1 MKKVFSILM
10 VAFALTAMVACGDK
24 TEGTGNGGG
33 NNNGGDTPD
42 PGTEQTDALAETE
55 WSYFEGDELMLDP
68 YRYVD
73 VIFGKHHSIV
83 YGDNNHLSEPAVR
96 VSAYGT
102 YTYREFAAPEGFA
115 LDETAYDLVIREA
128 GEIVR
133 QQVPGVGVPAAASC
147 GGGVFRFASASR

>member
-33 NNNGGDTPD
+33 NNNGGGTPD

-83 YGDNNHLSEPAVR
+83 YGDNNHLNEPAVR

-102 YTYREFAAPEGFA
+102 YTYDEATGTGTATLKDQDDDHTLGTATFTVNGEEMEFSFNG
-115 LDETAYDLVIREA
+115 ETFSMRKVEY
-128 GEIVR
+128 
-133 QQVPGVGVPAAASC
+133 
-147 GGGVFRFASASR
+147 

>member
-33 NNNGGDTPD
+33 NNNGGGTPD

-68 YRYVD
+68 YRY
-73 VIFGKHHSIV
+73 
-83 YGDNNHLSEPAVR
+83 A
-96 VSAYGT
+96 T
-102 YTYREFAAPEGFA
+102 
-115 LDETAYDLVIREA
+115 
-128 GEIVR
+128 
-133 QQVPGVGVPAAASC
+133 
-147 GGGVFRFASASR
+147 

>member
-33 NNNGGDTPD
+33 NNNGGGTPD

-102 YTYREFAAPEGFA
+102 YTYDEATGTGTAPLKDQDDDHTLGTASFTVNGEEMEFSFNS
-115 LDETAYDLVIREA
+115 ETFSMRKVEY
-128 GEIVR
+128 
-133 QQVPGVGVPAAASC
+133 
-147 GGGVFRFASASR
+147 

>member
-33 NNNGGDTPD
+33 NNNGGGTPD

-73 VIFGKHHSIV
+73 AIFGKHHSIV
-83 YGDNNHLSEPAVR
+83 YGDNNHLNEPAVR

-102 YTYREFAAPEGFA
+102 YTYDEATGTGTATLKDQDDDHTLGTATFTVNGEEMEFSFNG
-115 LDETAYDLVIREA
+115 ETFSMRKVEY
-128 GEIVR
+128 
-133 QQVPGVGVPAAASC
+133 
-147 GGGVFRFASASR
+147 

>member
-10 VAFALTAMVACGDK
+10 VAFALTAMVACGNK
-24 TEGTGNGGG
+24 TEGNGGG
-33 NNNGGDTPD
+33 NNNGGGTPD

-83 YGDNNHLSEPAVR
+83 YGDNNHLSDPTVR

-102 YTYREFAAPEGFA
+102 YTYEETTGTGTATLKDQDDDHALGTATFTLNGEEMEFTFNG
-115 LDETAYDLVIREA
+115 ETFSMRKVEY
-128 GEIVR
+128 
-133 QQVPGVGVPAAASC
+133 
-147 GGGVFRFASASR
+147 